1 MSSLLSII
9 LRMVLCVK
17 FCESDAY
24 CKSMK
29 FYTPQ
34 KFICVQ
40 YSQLTAQSNI
50 VNTSN
55 FIYGGLSMVYY
66 KV

>member
-1 MSSLLSII
+1 MLNFVNQ
-9 LRMVLCVK
+9 MHT
-17 FCESDAY
+17 A
-24 CKSMK
+24 KSMK

-34 KFICVQ
+34 NFICVQ

-55 FIYGGLSMVYY
+55 FMYGGLSMVYY